1 MSKPSKPKVIKLPK
15 ILEED
20 LPCLV
25 KESENPRIINTD
37 SSEADKEIKPYVG
50 IHRTFTNSTFPKNWA
65 DIQKLHFMLN
75 DPETKCSFWFSHDMK
90 GFSGIRP
97 VKRTTV
103 ETLNKDGFNPWEKK
117 VEETFFRFYIIDV
130 LEEKHEGPE
139 DKETIEKRIR
149 LEDLGYIYL
158 RSHNIDWIYNYIK
171 SNK

>member
-65 DIQKLHFMLN
+65 DIQKLHFI
-75 DPETKCSFWFSHDMK
+75 PHFPAFWQKLEEFSHLSLVYCSHYIEYI
-90 GFSGIRP
+90 SGLKI
-97 VKRTTV
+97 
-103 ETLNKDGFNPWEKK
+103 
-117 VEETFFRFYIIDV
+117 
-130 LEEKHEGPE
+130 
-139 DKETIEKRIR
+139 
-149 LEDLGYIYL
+149 
-158 RSHNIDWIYNYIK
+158 
-171 SNK
+171 